1 MNKEELE
8 QINSYLTFKLG
19 EEEFAAHVS
28 RVLSI
33 MEMVKITKVPKSP
46 DYMQGVINLRG
57 QVLPV
62 VDTRIK
68 FGMTPTEFTANT
80 CIVVMEV
87 NVNGEEVQV
96 GTLVDSVQEV
106 LEITEDQIQPPPS
119 IGSKYKSE
127 FISGMAKVEEKFIMI
142 LDMDK
147 VFSAEEMMNVQ
158 ASTEQGRQQGVEQ
171 TNGGSRENSQ
181 QEDEQQAAQ
190 TSASE
195 NAQ

>member
-1 MNKEELE
+1 MKKEELE
-8 QINSYLTFKLG
+8 NIDSYLTFKLG

-28 RVLSI
+28 KVLSI

-46 DYMQGVINLRG
+46 EYMQGVINLRG

-87 NVNGEEVQV
+87 EVNAEYVQV

-106 LEITEDQIQPPPS
+106 LEISDDQIQPPPS
-119 IGSKYKSE
+119 IGNKYKSE
-127 FISGMAKVEEKFIMI
+127 FISGMAKLDEHFIMM
-142 LDMDK
+142 LDMDH
-147 VFSAEEMMNVQ
+147 VFSAEEIMNVQ
-158 ASTEQGRQQGVEQ
+158 ASTEEGQPQDTEKEKVSS
-171 TNGGSRENSQ
+171 GSAE
-181 QEDEQQAAQ
+181 
-190 TSASE
+190 
-195 NAQ
+195 